1 MRLKKT
7 PVGLNG
13 SRITSNKSNPF
24 TLKHYKRHGEKELK
38 HGARLQDWGRWFKG
52 RSEKEVA

>member
-1 MRLKKT
+1 MKKT